1 LGIIQPSQN
10 VCTLYDYV
18 IAILDSHMN
27 TKFVLSLRAC
37 LAVLVLIVLAACNAS
52 STGIVSN
59 TASAGGSN
67 AAAAGK
73 SVRHVFILVLENKN
87 FTDTFSTTPPA
98 PYLATTLPKMG
109 VLLTQYYG
117 TGHVS
122 LDNYISMIS
131 GQAPNLQ
138 TQTDCQI
145 YTEFLALPVPLTDG
159 QVVGNGCVYPASVNH
174 IGDQLEAAG
183 FTWRQ
188 YAEDMAASSASGVA
202 STCRHPA
209 VNAQDPWQSATAT
222 DQYATRHVPFL
233 YFHTVID
240 NQPRC
245 DQRVVDLAALDA
257 DLASV
262 ATTPNYVFI
271 TPDLCS
277 DGHDATCANA
287 AQKGGYD
294 GINDFLSVWVP
305 KITNSPAFKK
315 DGLLIVTFDEAEP
328 GANAESSTSCCGEQM
343 GFNTAL
349 AGIYGAGGGRVGA
362 VLVSPFIKPGSVS
375 DTPYNHY
382 SMLRS
387 VEDSFGLAHL
397 GYAGQ
402 SGLVPFGADVFNAP

>member
-1 LGIIQPSQN
+1 
-10 VCTLYDYV
+10 
-18 IAILDSHMN
+18 MN
-27 TKFVLSLRAC
+27 SKFTLSLRAM
-37 LAVLVLIVLAACNAS
+37 LAVLTLIVLSACSGS

-59 TASAGGSN
+59 LGNTTSAGGGSVP
-67 AAAAGK
+67 AAGK
-73 SVRHVFILVLENKN
+73 AVRHVFILVLENKN

-109 VLLTQYYG
+109 TLLTQYYG

-122 LDNYISMIS
+122 LDNYISMVS
-131 GQAPNLQ
+131 GQAPNPA
-138 TQTDCQI
+138 TQSDCLF
-145 YTEFLALPVPLTDG
+145 YSEFVALPVPVTDG
-159 QVVGNGCVYPASVNH
+159 QAVGAGCVYPSSVKTVV
-174 IGDQLEAAG
+174 DQLEAAG

-188 YAEDMAASSASGVA
+188 YAEDMANSAPAVA
-202 STCRHPA
+202 STCRHPPL
-209 VNAQDPWQSATAT
+209 NMQDQWQNATAT

-240 NQPRC
+240 AQARC
-245 DQRVVDLAALDA
+245 DQHVVDLKLLDA
-257 DLASV
+257 DLASI

-277 DGHDATCANA
+277 DGHDATCIDTK
-287 AQKGGYD
+287 QKGGFG

-305 KITNSPAFKK
+305 KITSSPAFQK
-315 DGLLIVTFDEAEP
+315 DGLLMVLFDEAEP
-328 GANAESSTSCCGEQM
+328 GTNAESSTACCNEQM
-343 GFNTAL
+343 GFNTPM
-349 AGIYGAGGGRVGA
+349 AGVYGMGGGRVGA

-387 VEDSFGLAHL
+387 VEDIFGLPHL

-402 SGLVPFGADVFNAP
+402 TGLVPFGADVFNAP